1 MTNDKSE
8 LERILEGVEE
18 LEIENFDIDAE
29 ELEFELLPQAIY
41 KAITKANTTTRK
53 TEEIKKFNFV
63 PLKDQYHGKIAELIL
78 GATKNEGGTRD
89 YSLKIGGETVPPFY
103 FFEGSPVNRP
113 VIAHDIFDMA
123 IGLPSNLK
131 QFYEDV
137 MDDPV
142 EWAKKQVSEFNAE
155 VITLH
160 LVSTDPNLKNASPE
174 DSAVIVEDV
183 LRAVKV
189 PLIISGSGNSEKDS
203 DVLVKAAEAASGEK
217 CILSAASPSMDYKK
231 IAKSAIEHKH
241 NVLSLVSMDPA
252 GMKQMNKNLIREG
265 LAADRIVMDPV
276 TGALGYGIEYTIST
290 MERIRL
296 SALKG
301 DKDLAMPILSGASN
315 SWSAR
320 EAWLEDQNLGPREY
334 RGPLWEAIT
343 ATTALLSG
351 ADIFM
356 MIHPG
361 AIKTVKSLIDSVF
374 NKSEE
379 KNPDYEDWLKI

>member
-18 LEIENFDIDAE
+18 LEIENFDIEAE

-160 LVSTDPNLKNASPE
+160 LVSTDPNLKNTSPE

-265 LAADRIVMDPV
+265 LGADRIVMDPV

-361 AIKTVKSLIDSVF
+361 AIKTVKSLMDSVF
-374 NKSEE
+374 NKSDE
-379 KNPDYEDWLKI
+379 KNPDYEDWLRI

>member
-18 LEIENFDIDAE
+18 LEIENFDIEAE

-231 IAKSAIEHKH
+231 IAKSAVEHNH

-361 AIKTVKSLIDSVF
+361 AIKTVKSLMDSVF
-374 NKSEE
+374 NKSDE

>member
-1 MTNDKSE
+1 MNEEKE
-8 LERILEGVEE
+8 LERLLKGVEE
-18 LEIENFDIDAE
+18 LEIENFDIEAE
-29 ELEFELLPQAIY
+29 ELELELLPRIIY
-41 KAITKANTTTRK
+41 RALTKAGAVSHVRG
-53 TEEIKKFNFV
+53 EEIKKFQFI
-63 PLKDQYHGKIAELIL
+63 PPKEQYPGKITEVIV

-89 YSLKIGGETVPPFY
+89 YSLKIGGETAPPFY
-103 FFEGSPVNRP
+103 FFEGNPVNKP

-123 IGLPSNLK
+123 IGLPSNVK

-137 MDDPV
+137 MNDPV
-142 EWAKKQVSEFNAE
+142 EWAKKQVDEFKAE
-155 VITLH
+155 AITLH
-160 LVSTDPNLKNASPE
+160 LISTDPNWKNTSP
-174 DSAVIVEDV
+174 DDAAVVVEDV

-189 PLIISGSGNSEKDS
+189 PLIISGSGNSEKDPE
-203 DVLVKAAEAASGEK
+203 VLVKAAEAASGER
-217 CILSAASPSMDYKK
+217 CILSAVSPGMEYKK
-231 IAKSAIEHKH
+231 IVKAAIEHNH
-241 NVLSLVSMDPA
+241 SILSLVSMDPS

-265 LAADRIVMDPV
+265 LSADRIVMDPV
-276 TGALGYGIEYTIST
+276 TGSLGYGIEYTIST

-320 EAWLEDQNLGPREY
+320 EAWLEDQSLGPREY
-334 RGPLWEAIT
+334 RGPLWESVT
-343 ATTALLSG
+343 ATMALLSG

-379 KNPDYEDWLKI
+379 KNPDYEDWVRI